1 MILKNKKKIFP
12 YLLTISLG
20 VGIFFL
26 AAPAHALT
34 GSQWAGEILGGLIGW
49 IIGALGLILVLVMQA
64 LIAVAQYSNFINS
77 PAVSNGWHIVRDICN
92 MFFVLVL
99 LIIAFATILKIENY
113 NYKKWLPKLI
123 LMAILINFSKTI
135 CGLLIDFA
143 QVIMLTFVNAFKSI
157 AAGNLIENLGITQIL
172 TLADNNTDVGFW
184 AIVGAY
190 VLGLIYI
197 LIALVVIVTMLAMLV
212 MRIVMI
218 WIYVVLSPAAY
229 LFSAFPGGQKYAS
242 QWWSEFTK
250 NLIVGPVLAFFI
262 WLSFVSLQTQN
273 IKGDFPTDS
282 LNTQQVAAQAGIQST
297 DTGNIG
303 ATNASTPEVFIRFII
318 AIGMLLGGLKIS
330 QEIGGAAG
338 SMAGKG
344 MGAIQTGAKVGMG
357 GVAAVTGYRYASG
370 VLKSYSSQRK
380 AKREEKFKMGAE
392 RLAGGIGIVKQKAM
406 TPVNQSAT
414 WVRNKTVG
422 RAGVTAQ
429 AEAAKAKELRQQAD
443 IIKSDFRRDG
453 VIDGKKFSYDKKSR
467 KWKNTD
473 NPTETM
479 DQKGMDKYLDSK
491 VNPLETEAT
500 ASENKSKEF
509 RKKQNTRDK
518 FVKAGM
524 AVVGGVAGI
533 ATGGVGLLG
542 VAGAAAFGIG
552 VPQLGK
558 TVKHAGE
565 TDLGLASN
573 YRARQIS
580 EAKDKMKADS
590 SEDVLATMDDSS
602 KSAFVRAA
610 ASLEALDRGLLS
622 INDATNKKEEI
633 KQTMGG
639 STKDG
644 KWRDKKLGSY
654 VENMFDNKMPGGS
667 KTFETLA
674 AAKNNPD
681 LMSTDPAKKAA
692 AEAKKAAAER
702 TVKDRIE
709 QGVYSLDM
717 DSGSLEKS
725 MTYLA
730 NTMRNGEFAKQ
741 FKGLKSQAK
750 KDSIVSFLKK
760 DESQAGKEKLGM
772 IKDLNYAF
780 DDDQAGKEK
789 ALGKYSMEDIS
800 EIFRKGTAEQQEAIK
815 GAVAGYSGTN
825 KVDMFENAKN
835 ELEGNAPAI
844 KDMRVKLGIDVKVNQ
859 TPGNAPGQNKKT
871 QSKGGS
877 AGNTGGPTNTPPQTP
892 PVTPNPQP

>member
-26 AAPAHALT
+26 AAPAQA
-34 GSQWAGEILGGLIGW
+34 GVSDWAGQVLGGLIGW

-64 LIAVAQYSNFINS
+64 LVAVAQYSNFINS

-143 QVIMLTFVNAFKSI
+143 QVIMLTFVNAFKAI
-157 AAGNLIENLGITQIL
+157 AAGNLVENLGITQIL
-172 TLADNNTDVGFW
+172 TLANNNSDVGFW

-197 LIALVVIVTMLAMLV
+197 LVALVVIITMLAMLV

-273 IKGDFPTDS
+273 IKGDFPTDNLS
-282 LNTQQVAAQAGIQST
+282 TQQVAAQAGIQST

-303 ATNASTPEVFIRFII
+303 ATSASTPEVFIRFII

-344 MGAIQTGAKVGMG
+344 MGAIQSGAKIGLG

-370 VLKSYSSQRK
+370 VMKSYSSQRK
-380 AKREEKFKMGAE
+380 AKREEKYKMGAE
-392 RLAGGIGIVKQKAM
+392 RLAGGIGVVKQKAM

-453 VIDGKKFSYDKKSR
+453 VIDGKKFSYDKKIK

-473 NPTETM
+473 NPTETLN
-479 DQKGMDKYLDSK
+479 QKDMDKYLEAK

-509 RKKQNTRDK
+509 RKKQNTTDK
-518 FVKAGM
+518 WVKAGM
-524 AVVGGVAGI
+524 AAAGGVAGI
-533 ATGGVGLLG
+533 ATGGLSWAAVAAGVGLG
-542 VAGAAAFGIG
+542 RIAA
-552 VPQLGK
+552 PQLGK

-681 LMSTDPAKKAA
+681 LMSNDPAKKAA

-702 TVKDRIE
+702 TVKDRVE

-760 DESQAGKEKLGM
+760 DESQSGKEKLGM

-815 GAVAGYSGTN
+815 EAVAGYSGTN

-835 ELEGNAPAI
+835 ELEGTAPAI

-859 TPGNAPGQNKKT
+859 TTGGTPKQNKK
-871 QSKGGS
+871 
-877 AGNTGGPTNTPPQTP
+877 TPPQTP